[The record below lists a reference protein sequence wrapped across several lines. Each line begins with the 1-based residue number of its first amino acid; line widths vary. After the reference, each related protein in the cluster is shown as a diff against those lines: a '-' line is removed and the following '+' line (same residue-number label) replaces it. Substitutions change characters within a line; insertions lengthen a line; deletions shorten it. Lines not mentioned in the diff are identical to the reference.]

1 MVHEPE
7 PITLVGCAQ
16 DLHRMCGKQL
26 VLCVCVCW
34 GGGVLQHTATMIT
47 EIITGGDNHPIPSV
61 LPMVCSINSK
71 RRQRSLVLS
80 TSSYS
85 QKPKSGVDFSTACR
99 VCACVWGCVRVVAS
113 SVNLKVWRY
122 ITLLQR
128 DSS

>member
-71 RRQRSLVLS
+71 RRQRSLVQS
-80 TSSYS
+80 KT
-85 QKPKSGVDFSTACR
+85 KSGVDFSTACR
-99 VCACVWGCVRVVAS
+99 VCACVCACVRVVAS

-128 DSS
+128 DYS